1 MRRAE
6 QVDCGCPGHFPAQDH
21 ATDAFERGKSL
32 RFQRENAGGVG
43 KSASPVGATV
53 ESTAAHR
60 SIERINIPLLCG
72 WTIYRPFAVLESNT
86 RLPLHAHR
94 HVIALDQPHLW
105 PARATSAVA
114 RHGFTVFFRMSVMT
128 EQTLVAPIDDQP
140 QLASG
145 FSGYQSALVALLA
158 FVQFTIILDFMI
170 MSPLG
175 AIIMPALNITAA
187 QFGVAVSAYA
197 FSAGISG
204 ILAAGFADRFDRK
217 RLLLF
222 FYVGFA
228 LGTVLCSL
236 APTFHLLLL
245 GRIVT
250 GLFGGVMGSVILA
263 IVIDLFALHLRGR
276 VMGFVQTAFAASQ
289 VLGIPAG
296 LYLSNHWN
304 WHVTFGALVGLSIAG
319 MAAVLLLMKPVN
331 GHLLLKQDTNAFR
344 HLIATV
350 GQPRYTLAFA
360 VTTLL
365 ATGGFM
371 LMPFGSAY
379 TVNNLG
385 IDIAHLPTIYLV
397 SGLFSIFTGPL
408 VGRASDAFGK
418 FPTFAFGSFVS
429 IVMVLIYTRLDYLG
443 HVTLT
448 TVIVVNVL
456 MFVGIFSR
464 MIPSQALISA
474 IPESSQR
481 GSFSAVSASLQQLS
495 GGLGSVLAAA
505 IIAQNADGTLRHF
518 DRLGYI
524 VVATSLASLTLMYFV
539 QKSVANRAGKRFV

>member
-1 MRRAE
+1 
-6 QVDCGCPGHFPAQDH
+6 
-21 ATDAFERGKSL
+21 
-32 RFQRENAGGVG
+32 
-43 KSASPVGATV
+43 
-53 ESTAAHR
+53 
-60 SIERINIPLLCG
+60 
-72 WTIYRPFAVLESNT
+72 
-86 RLPLHAHR
+86 
-94 HVIALDQPHLW
+94 
-105 PARATSAVA
+105 
-114 RHGFTVFFRMSVMT
+114 MT
-128 EQTLVAPIDDQP
+128 EQTIAAPIDDQ
-140 QLASG
+140 QETASG
-145 FSGYQSALVALLA
+145 FSRYQSALVALLA
-158 FVQFTIILDFMI
+158 FVQFTIIIDFMI

-222 FYVGFA
+222 FYVGFT
-228 LGTVLCSL
+228 LGTTLCAL
-236 APTFHLLLL
+236 APTFHVLLL

-250 GLFGGVMGSVILA
+250 GLFGGVMGSIVLA
-263 IVIDLFALHLRGR
+263 IVTDLFALRLRGR

-289 VLGIPAG
+289 VLGIPVG
-296 LYLSNHWN
+296 LFLSNHWN
-304 WHVTFGALVGLSIAG
+304 WHVSFAALVGLSIAG
-319 MAAVLLLMKPVN
+319 MIAVVLLMKPVN

-418 FPTFAFGSFVS
+418 FPTFAFGSAVS
-429 IVMVLIYTRLDYLG
+429 IVMVLIYTHLDYLG
-443 HVTLT
+443 HATLI

-474 IPESSQR
+474 IPEPSQR

-505 IIAQNADGTLRHF
+505 IIAQNADGSLRHF
-518 DRLGYI
+518 DWVGYI
-524 VVATSLASLTLMYFV
+524 VVATTLTSLVAMYFV
-539 QKSVANRAGKRFV
+539 QKSVARQTGNRTV

>member
-1 MRRAE
+1 
-6 QVDCGCPGHFPAQDH
+6 
-21 ATDAFERGKSL
+21 
-32 RFQRENAGGVG
+32 
-43 KSASPVGATV
+43 
-53 ESTAAHR
+53 
-60 SIERINIPLLCG
+60 
-72 WTIYRPFAVLESNT
+72 
-86 RLPLHAHR
+86 
-94 HVIALDQPHLW
+94 
-105 PARATSAVA
+105 
-114 RHGFTVFFRMSVMT
+114 MT
-128 EQTLVAPIDDQP
+128 EQALLAPIDDEP
-140 QLASG
+140 QILNRG
-145 FSGYQSALVALLA
+145 FSRYQSFLVALLA
-158 FVQFTIILDFMI
+158 FVQFTIILDFII

-222 FYVGFA
+222 FYVGFT
-228 LGTVLCSL
+228 LGTALCAL
-236 APTFHLLLL
+236 APNYHLLLL

-250 GLFGGVMGSVILA
+250 GIFGGVIGSVVLA
-263 IVIDLFALHLRGR
+263 IVTDLFALHLRGR

-289 VLGIPAG
+289 VLGIPVG
-296 LYLSNHWN
+296 LFLSNHWN
-304 WHVTFGALVGLSIAG
+304 WHVAFGAIVGLAIIAIV
-319 MAAVLLLMKPVN
+319 AVLLAMKPVD
-331 GHLLLKQDTNAFR
+331 GHLKLKQDKTAFR

-365 ATGGFM
+365 ATGGYM
-371 LMPFGSAY
+371 LMPFGSAF
-379 TVNNLG
+379 TVHNLG
-385 IDIAHLPTIYLV
+385 IDIVHLPTIYLI

-418 FPTFAFGSFVS
+418 FPTFVFGTAMSV
-429 IVMVLIYTRLDYLG
+429 VMVLIYTHLG
-443 HVTLT
+443 EVSLT

-474 IPESSQR
+474 IPDASQR
-481 GSFSAVSASLQQLS
+481 GSFSAISASLQQLS

-505 IIAQNADGTLRHF
+505 IIAENADGSLRHF

-524 VVATSLASLTLMYFV
+524 VVATSIAALVLMYFV
-539 QKSVANRAGKRFV
+539 QKSVAARSGERTV

>member
-1 MRRAE
+1 
-6 QVDCGCPGHFPAQDH
+6 
-21 ATDAFERGKSL
+21 
-32 RFQRENAGGVG
+32 
-43 KSASPVGATV
+43 
-53 ESTAAHR
+53 
-60 SIERINIPLLCG
+60 
-72 WTIYRPFAVLESNT
+72 
-86 RLPLHAHR
+86 
-94 HVIALDQPHLW
+94 
-105 PARATSAVA
+105 
-114 RHGFTVFFRMSVMT
+114 MT
-128 EQTLVAPIDDQP
+128 EQA
-140 QLASG
+140 LATPLDEQQKLERG
-145 FSGYQSALVALLA
+145 FSRYQSRLVALLA
-158 FVQFTIILDFMI
+158 VVQFTVILDFII

-197 FSAGISG
+197 FAAGISG

-222 FYVGFA
+222 FYVGFTAGTA
-228 LGTVLCSL
+228 LCAL
-236 APTFHLLLL
+236 APNYHLLLL

-250 GLFGGVMGSVILA
+250 GLFGGVIGSVVLA
-263 IVIDLFALHLRGR
+263 IVTDLFPLHLRGR

-289 VLGIPAG
+289 VLGIPVG
-296 LYLSNHWN
+296 LFLSNHWN
-304 WHVTFGALVGLSIAG
+304 WHVTFGALVGVAIATII
-319 MAAVLLLMKPVN
+319 AVLFLMQPVKA
-331 GHLLLKQDTNAFR
+331 HLRLKQDRNAFA

-379 TVNNLG
+379 TVHNIG

-418 FPTFAFGSFVS
+418 FPVFVFGSAMSV
-429 IVMVLIYTRLDYLG
+429 VMVTIYTHLG
-443 HVTLT
+443 QVTLA
-448 TVIVVNVL
+448 TVILVNVL

-474 IPESSQR
+474 IPVPSQR

-505 IIAQNADGTLRHF
+505 IITQNADGSLLHF
-518 DRLGYI
+518 DRLGYV
-524 VVATSLASLTLMYFV
+524 VVATSILSLIAMYFV
-539 QKSVANRAGKRFV
+539 QRQVAKQTGEAIV

>member
-1 MRRAE
+1 
-6 QVDCGCPGHFPAQDH
+6 
-21 ATDAFERGKSL
+21 
-32 RFQRENAGGVG
+32 
-43 KSASPVGATV
+43 
-53 ESTAAHR
+53 
-60 SIERINIPLLCG
+60 
-72 WTIYRPFAVLESNT
+72 
-86 RLPLHAHR
+86 
-94 HVIALDQPHLW
+94 
-105 PARATSAVA
+105 
-114 RHGFTVFFRMSVMT
+114 MT
-128 EQTLVAPIDDQP
+128 EQTLAAPIDDQ

-145 FSGYQSALVALLA
+145 FSRYQSALVALLA
-158 FVQFTIILDFMI
+158 FVQFTIILDFTI

-175 AIIMPALNITAA
+175 AIIMPALDITTG

-222 FYVGFA
+222 FYVGFI
-228 LGTVLCSL
+228 LGTALCAL
-236 APTFHLLLL
+236 APNYHVLLF
-245 GRIVT
+245 GRIIT
-250 GLFGGVMGSVILA
+250 GLFGGVIGSVILA
-263 IVIDLFALHLRGR
+263 IVTDLFALHLRGR

-296 LYLSNHWN
+296 LFLSNHWN
-304 WHVTFGALVGLSIAG
+304 WHVSFGALVVLSIVA
-319 MAAVLLLMKPVN
+319 MIAVVTLMRPVN
-331 GHLLLKQDTNAFR
+331 GHLLLKQDSNAFR
-344 HLIATV
+344 HLIATI
-350 GQPRYTLAFA
+350 GQPRYLLAFS

-397 SGLFSIFTGPL
+397 SGLFSIVTGPL

-418 FPTFAFGSFVS
+418 FPTFAFGSTVS
-429 IVMVLIYTRLDYLG
+429 IVMVLIYTHLDHFG
-443 HVTLT
+443 HATLI
-448 TVIVVNVL
+448 TVIAVNVL

-474 IPESSQR
+474 IPEPSQR
-481 GSFSAVSASLQQLS
+481 GSFSAVGASLQQLS

-505 IIAQNADGTLRHF
+505 IIAQNADGSLRHF
-518 DRLGYI
+518 DWLGYI
-524 VVATSLASLTLMYFV
+524 VVGTSLVSLTLMYLV
-539 QKSVANRAGKRFV
+539 QKSVAERAGKSFV